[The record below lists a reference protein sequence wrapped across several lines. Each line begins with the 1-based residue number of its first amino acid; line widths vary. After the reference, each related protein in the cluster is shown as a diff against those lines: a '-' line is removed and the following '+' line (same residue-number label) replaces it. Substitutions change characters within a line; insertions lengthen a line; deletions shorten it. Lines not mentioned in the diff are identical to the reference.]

1 MTSNGN
7 APEDVTDSINNLN
20 IDDQATEENDPDASQ
35 NTDGDGEIGE
45 SEFPPMYDI
54 LHGDDD
60 PDAAVEHKTR
70 ATDLLASGD
79 TGGALES
86 LNLAVLASD
95 PSPSLLTLRAK
106 TLMSVNRHR
115 AADRDAS
122 SALAINPDSARAL
135 RVRGRNRMKMLEWLG
150 ARSDLSAAQGIDFD
164 EIVADD
170 LKEAVAQVKKIEGE
184 RVKDKLEEEVK
195 LRKRAE
201 EIKKANEEAE
211 TEAKADAARTRA
223 DAATGGM
230 PNSPDM
236 QGLMGAI
243 LSDPELAA
251 GLQNPKV
258 MEAFSS
264 IMSSPGGAMGLMS
277 NPSKLQEMM
286 QDPEVGPFM
295 QKLMAKLGPAMM
307 GGMGGMPG
315 MPGGMGG
322 MGGMPGGT
330 SGGAT
335 SQNDDDLDDIPD
347 LDDME

>member
-1 MTSNGN
+1 MGS
-7 APEDVTDSINNLN
+7 
-20 IDDQATEENDPDASQ
+20 
-35 NTDGDGEIGE
+35 
-45 SEFPPMYDI
+45 
-54 LHGDDD
+54 
-60 PDAAVEHKTR
+60 
-70 ATDLLASGD
+70 
-79 TGGALES
+79 
-86 LNLAVLASD
+86 
-95 PSPSLLTLRAK
+95 
-106 TLMSVNRHR
+106 
-115 AADRDAS
+115 
-122 SALAINPDSARAL
+122 
-135 RVRGRNRMKMLEWLG
+135 RMKMLEWLG

-286 QDPEVGPFM
+286 
-295 QKLMAKLGPAMM
+295 

>member
-1 MTSNGN
+1 M
-7 APEDVTDSINNLN
+7 
-20 IDDQATEENDPDASQ
+20 
-35 NTDGDGEIGE
+35 
-45 SEFPPMYDI
+45 
-54 LHGDDD
+54 
-60 PDAAVEHKTR
+60 
-70 ATDLLASGD
+70 
-79 TGGALES
+79 
-86 LNLAVLASD
+86 
-95 PSPSLLTLRAK
+95 
-106 TLMSVNRHR
+106 
-115 AADRDAS
+115 
-122 SALAINPDSARAL
+122 
-135 RVRGRNRMKMLEWLG
+135 
-150 ARSDLSAAQGIDFD
+150 
-164 EIVADD
+164 
-170 LKEAVAQVKKIEGE
+170 
-184 RVKDKLEEEVK
+184 
-195 LRKRAE
+195 RKRAE

-322 MGGMPGGT
+322 MGDMPGGT